1 MRFRFLALLCLPA
14 ALLAAGCKTLP
25 PGKPLSALTPDEA
38 RGRTVFVSA
47 CARCHN
53 AYSTEALHGPSLY
66 GMFRKPYLPSGA
78 PARDD
83 RVMEVILHGRN
94 LMPPAADGL
103 SEDQLQDLLRY
114 LHTL

>member
-1 MRFRFLALLCLPA
+1 MRIRLLALLCLPGC
-14 ALLAAGCKTLP
+14 LFAAGCKTLP
-25 PGKPLSALTPDEA
+25 PGKPLSSITPDEA
-38 RGRTVFVSA
+38 RGRAVFVSA

-94 LMPPAADGL
+94 LMPPAGDGL
-103 SEDQLQDLLRY
+103 SEEQLQDLLRY